1 VRLDDAPASRRIPS
15 PPVASSRV
23 VAPRAPRAPP
33 TRPRVLL
40 LSPLPPD
47 ATPATFPLPADER
60 GFPVE
65 TLRRGGSPEGIV
77 LAPDDATLADCG
89 VARSMGVW
97 EHLWED
103 SAANQAAFAADRE
116 KVRGMV
122 VSFMEEHPD
131 VGRRGPAV
139 TGDPEDE
146 TRAWDA
152 AKKKKRAEMEAAV
165 AAEREKKRT
174 ALEQAAAA

>member
-1 VRLDDAPASRRIPS
+1 
-15 PPVASSRV
+15 
-23 VAPRAPRAPP
+23 
-33 TRPRVLL
+33 
-40 LSPLPPD
+40 
-47 ATPATFPLPADER
+47 
-60 GFPVE
+60 
-65 TLRRGGSPEGIV
+65 
-77 LAPDDATLADCG
+77 
-89 VARSMGVW
+89 MGVW

-103 SAANQAAFAADRE
+103 SAANQAGFAADRE
-116 KVRGMV
+116 KIRGMV

-152 AKKKKRAEMEAAV
+152 GKKKERAEMEAAV
-165 AAEREKKRT
+165 AAERQKKRT

>member
-1 VRLDDAPASRRIPS
+1 MMPP
-15 PPVASSRV
+15 PPVARRRSARA
-23 VAPRAPRAPP
+23 APRRSAHPSFFAPP
-33 TRPRVLL
+33 
-40 LSPLPPD
+40 SQPD
-47 ATPATFPLPADER
+47 ATPSTFPLPTDER

-77 LAPDDATLADCG
+77 LAPDDASLADCG

-103 SAANQAAFAADRE
+103 SAANQAGFAADRE
-116 KVRGMV
+116 KIRGMV

-131 VGRRGPAV
+131 VGRTGPAV

-152 AKKKKRAEMEAAV
+152 AKKKERAEMEAAV
-165 AAEREKKRT
+165 AAERQKKRT